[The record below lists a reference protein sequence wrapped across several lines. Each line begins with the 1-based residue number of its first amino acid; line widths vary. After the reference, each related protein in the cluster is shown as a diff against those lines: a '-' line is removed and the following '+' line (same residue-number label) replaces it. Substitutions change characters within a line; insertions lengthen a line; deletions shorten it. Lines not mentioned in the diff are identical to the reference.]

1 MMRLLWGVI
10 APAAVLVPLAIAIPK
25 LRHLSFPLRIFV
37 YYLLFGG
44 CMNAAAIILGKNGIN
59 NMPIGHLFT
68 EGECLMLCCFYYR
81 LTSKRLARRLLQWL
95 AASFT
100 VVFLINI
107 YFFQDIF
114 TYNSYSRTL
123 EAFLM
128 MVISIGFLQQQLSIK
143 ETTRQPWFH
152 SPFLW
157 ITMGLLIYFSG
168 SLFLFFFSEVISRQM
183 EFYRFGWAM
192 HAVLILL
199 LYTTATIAF
208 IHSNKRTPSPPA
220 IQL

>member
-1 MMRLLWGVI
+1 MMRLLWSVI
-10 APAAVLVPLAIAIPK
+10 APASVLVPLAIAFPK
-25 LRHLSFPLRIFV
+25 MKHLSFPLRIFV

-44 CMNAAAIILGKNGIN
+44 SMNVAAILLAKNRIN
-59 NMPIGHLFT
+59 NLPLGHLFT
-68 EGECLMLCCFYYR
+68 VGECLILCCFYFQ
-81 LTSKRLARRLLQWL
+81 LTRNQLARRLLQWL

-100 VVFLINI
+100 ILFLFNI
-107 YFFQDIF
+107 YFFQDLF

-128 MVISIGFLQQQLSIK
+128 MVVSTGFLQQQLSIK

-199 LYTTATIAF
+199 LYTTAAIAF
-208 IHSNKRTPSPPA
+208 IHSEKRAPPPQS

>member
-1 MMRLLWGVI
+1 MRLLWGII
-10 APAAVLVPLAIAIPK
+10 APAAVLIPLAIAIPK
-25 LRHLSFPLRIFV
+25 MRFLSFPLRIFV
-37 YYLLFGG
+37 YYLLLGG
-44 CMNAAAIILGKNGIN
+44 CMNATAIILAKNGMN

-68 EGECLMLCCFYYR
+68 VGECLILCCFYYQ
-81 LTSKRLARRLLQWL
+81 LTRNRLARRLLQWL
-95 AASFT
+95 AALFIGF
-100 VVFLINI
+100 FLCNI

-128 MVISIGFLQQQLSIK
+128 MVVSIGFLQQQLSIK

-168 SLFLFFFSEVISRQM
+168 SLFLFFFSEVISRKM

-199 LYTTATIAF
+199 LYTMAAIAF
-208 IHSNKRTPSPPA
+208 FHSGKRAPSRTV